1 MSSTAAPAARPPA
14 STRGRAPHDHA
25 VQFYDEDDFLTGTVA
40 DFLEPGLAE
49 GQPVVIIAT
58 EQHCEDFLRTL
69 RARGIDV
76 DAAVSSRRL
85 VLRDARKTLAT
96 FLLDGKPDWQRFQA
110 EIGGLLSSV
119 ATPDGVPV
127 RAYGEM
133 VDLLWRDGESQEAI
147 RLEEFWNDLHQTHSF
162 NLLCA
167 YVMGN
172 FGKEECGE
180 DFDKVCALH
189 SRAVPAESYL
199 RDGDDDA
206 RLAEVSRL
214 QQRARALEHEI
225 ELRKELEH
233 GLRVAL
239 DDRRRAEEALRA
251 SQEDLVDFL
260 ENAAEGMHWVGA
272 DGKVQ
277 WANRAQLEMLGY
289 AWDEYVGHDVAEFHV
304 DKDVIAD
311 ILARLLRNETVRLRD
326 ARLRCKDGSVKDVRI
341 NSNSLFRDGEFVRT
355 RCFTRDVTDRKR
367 LEVELERQNEELLRT
382 VRFSELFVGILGHD
396 LRNPLSAIT
405 TAASLLARRA
415 ETDKVSRP
423 AARILS
429 SAGRMARMIDQLL
442 DFTRIRLGQ
451 GLPLTRSENDL
462 AEVCRMAVDE
472 LDEAADGVDL
482 RARGNPVGS
491 WDGDRLMQLVS
502 NLIGNAV
509 AHGARTAPVQV
520 IVDGHSEEDVVL
532 EVKNAGTIAP
542 AILPVIFEPFR
553 SEKDRKEDQSSGLGL
568 GLYISQKIVFAHS
581 GSIEVR
587 STHEEG
593 TCFTVRLPRG

>member
-1 MSSTAAPAARPPA
+1 MATRAAPGAGLPV
-14 STRGRAPHDHA
+14 STRSRPPHDHA

-40 DFLEPGLAE
+40 SFVEPGLAQ

-58 EQHCEDFLRTL
+58 EQHSEDFLETL
-69 RARGIDV
+69 RRRGVDV
-76 DAAVSSRRL
+76 EAALSSRRL

-96 FLLDGKPDWQRFQA
+96 FLVDGKPDWQRFQA

-119 ATPDGVPV
+119 ETPRGVPI

-133 VDLLWRDGESQEAI
+133 VDLLWRDGKPQDAI
-147 RLEEFWNDLHQTHSF
+147 RLEEFWNDLHHTHSF
-162 NLLCA
+162 DLLCA

-172 FGKEECGE
+172 FGKEACGE

-189 SRAVPAESYL
+189 SRSVPAESFPHEA
-199 RDGDDDA
+199 DADA

-214 QQRARALEHEI
+214 QQRARSLEHEI
-225 ELRKELEH
+225 ELRKDLER

-239 DDRRRAEEALRA
+239 DERRRAEEALRA
-251 SQEDLVDFL
+251 GQEELVDFL

-272 DGKVQ
+272 DGRVQ

-289 AWDEYVGHDVAEFHV
+289 ARDEYVGHDVKEFHV
-304 DKDVIAD
+304 DKDVIDD
-311 ILARLLRNETVRLRD
+311 ILARLLRNETLLLRE
-326 ARLRCKDGSVKDVRI
+326 ARLRCKDGSVKDVVI
-341 NSNSLFRDGEFVRT
+341 NSNSLFRDGAFVRT

-367 LEVELERQNEELLRT
+367 LERELKRQNEELLRT
-382 VRFSELFVGILGHD
+382 VRFSEMFVGILGHD

-451 GLPLTRSENDL
+451 GLPLSRSENDL
-462 AEVCRMAVDE
+462 AEVCRMAIDE
-472 LDEAADGVDL
+472 LDEVAEGVDL
-482 RARGNPVGS
+482 RARGNTVGS

-502 NLIGNAV
+502 NLIGNAL
-509 AHGARTAPVQV
+509 AHGERTAPVEV
-520 IVDGHSEEDVVL
+520 IVDGHAAKEVVL
-532 EVKNAGTIAP
+532 EVKNAGAIAL
-542 AILPVIFEPFR
+542 AVLPVIFEPFR
-553 SEKDRKEDQSSGLGL
+553 SGKDRKEDQSSGLGL
-568 GLYISQKIVFAHS
+568 GLYITQKIVLAHT

-587 STHEEG
+587 STPEEG
-593 TCFTVRLPRG
+593 TCFTVRLPRS

>member
-1 MSSTAAPAARPPA
+1 P
-14 STRGRAPHDHA
+14 RG
-25 VQFYDEDDFLTGTVA
+25 G
-40 DFLEPGLAE
+40 
-49 GQPVVIIAT
+49 
-58 EQHCEDFLRTL
+58 
-69 RARGIDV
+69 
-76 DAAVSSRRL
+76 
-85 VLRDARKTLAT
+85 
-96 FLLDGKPDWQRFQA
+96 DG
-110 EIGGLLSSV
+110 
-119 ATPDGVPV
+119 
-127 RAYGEM
+127 
-133 VDLLWRDGESQEAI
+133 
-147 RLEEFWNDLHQTHSF
+147 
-162 NLLCA
+162 
-167 YVMGN
+167 
-172 FGKEECGE
+172 
-180 DFDKVCALH
+180 
-189 SRAVPAESYL
+189 
-199 RDGDDDA
+199 DA

-289 AWDEYVGHDVAEFHV
+289 ARDEYVGHDVAEFHV

-311 ILARLLRNETVRLRD
+311 ILARLLRNETLHLRD

-341 NSNSLFRDGEFVRT
+341 NSNALFRDGEFVRT
-355 RCFTRDVTDRKR
+355 RCFIRDVTDRKR

-382 VRFSELFVGILGHD
+382 VRFSEMFVGILGHD

-472 LDEAADGVDL
+472 LDEGADGVDL

-502 NLIGNAV
+502 NLIGNAL

-568 GLYISQKIVFAHS
+568 GLYITQKIVLAHS